1 MNESQFGDKLR
12 QLLDQG
18 LSVMPS
24 TADRLKNAR
33 ELALARQRRHQD
45 PVLACADNVLGHSS
59 ARAGIARRLLLPI
72 ATALIAVAAIYSWH
86 HHQRNAALEEID
98 AQLDAQLLTDSL
110 PIDAYLDTGFQHW
123 LTERGWRGGMDP
135 AKRNS
140 R

>member
-1 MNESQFGDKLR
+1 MNESQFGDKPR

-18 LSVMPS
+18 L
-24 TADRLKNAR
+24 
-33 ELALARQRRHQD
+33 
-45 PVLACADNVLGHSS
+45 LACADNVLGHSS
-59 ARAGIARRLLLPI
+59 ARAGIAPRLLLPI
-72 ATALIAVAAIYSWH
+72 AAALIAVAAIYSW